1 MADAIIVKTHPTNP
15 HWDQCGPPHP
25 DVKALLEGLSDES
38 KKHRIDWLQ
47 TLCNTPLPSGP
58 YPFHVVNRGWF
69 KGYIYDERYQACYV
83 MREDLNLDITIF
95 EVMRSPAGIVLERVP
110 VTDQTLQIRIR
121 IAKVDLWAV
130 YKRQY
135 PREFKEIPAVWE
147 FANVTAASLL
157 SLIFREAELWRE
169 YDLETMDNLS
179 LMKRVQ
185 HGPAQCAAICRGD
198 GDTFLLRRAIL
209 ADHTRLQVNKRL
221 TTTSRPSRAKRCLPF
236 TDKAVRKRP
245 KVRFVSKLDKADA
258 ALNQVNKQIGSTL
271 WLIEKLK
278 DNKAFKKTVAKK
290 PKKIAGAM
298 FKLLPK
304 EDLVKIAVQLAQNCA
319 LDSLEE
325 VLHAYRR
332 KAHDVAR
339 TKYNEHVQQSIVA
352 NINLSE
358 VRKETELGPNAV
370 DALPMEQCDVGP
382 DADGPQPEGD
392 GPEPKGDGPDPEGD
406 GPEPKGDGPDPEGDG
421 PEPEGDGPEPKGD
434 TEDLTT
440 PSLVAR
446 EHWIPASTSR
456 STTGYKGVCLERSSG
471 RYRIKHNG
479 NTINR
484 QNTLEEACSWYY
496 NWSVRN
502 GFIKDFR
509 LV

>member
-1 MADAIIVKTHPTNP
+1 
-15 HWDQCGPPHP
+15 
-25 DVKALLEGLSDES
+25 
-38 KKHRIDWLQ
+38 
-47 TLCNTPLPSGP
+47 
-58 YPFHVVNRGWF
+58 
-69 KGYIYDERYQACYV
+69 
-83 MREDLNLDITIF
+83 
-95 EVMRSPAGIVLERVP
+95 
-110 VTDQTLQIRIR
+110 
-121 IAKVDLWAV
+121 
-130 YKRQY
+130 
-135 PREFKEIPAVWE
+135 
-147 FANVTAASLL
+147 
-157 SLIFREAELWRE
+157 
-169 YDLETMDNLS
+169 
-179 LMKRVQ
+179 
-185 HGPAQCAAICRGD
+185 
-198 GDTFLLRRAIL
+198 
-209 ADHTRLQVNKRL
+209 
-221 TTTSRPSRAKRCLPF
+221 
-236 TDKAVRKRP
+236 
-245 KVRFVSKLDKADA
+245 
-258 ALNQVNKQIGSTL
+258 
-271 WLIEKLK
+271 
-278 DNKAFKKTVAKK
+278 
-290 PKKIAGAM
+290 M

-406 GPEPKGDGPDPEGDG
+406 GPEP
-421 PEPEGDGPEPKGD
+421 EGDGPEPKGD